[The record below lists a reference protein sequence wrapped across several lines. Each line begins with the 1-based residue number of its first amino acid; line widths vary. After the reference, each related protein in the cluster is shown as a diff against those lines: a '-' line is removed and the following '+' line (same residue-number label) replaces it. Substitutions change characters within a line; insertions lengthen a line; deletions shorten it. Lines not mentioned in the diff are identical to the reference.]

1 MLSETDE
8 KKPPSFTSINLIF
21 LLLVCFNTNF
31 LVSEREICTANIG
44 PRSFFVSRCL
54 LKLFSLLLLL
64 EEECCENDLLP
75 CPGKTATPAQDKLSN
90 EISNMKTQLASLIA
104 LKNTGLFLVKPEKN
118 KELKKSINIKEMQL
132 KRSELTKKV
141 DSQ

>member
-31 LVSEREICTANIG
+31 LLSEREICTANIG

-64 EEECCENDLLP
+64 EEECCENNLSP
-75 CPGKTATPAQDKLSN
+75 CPGKTATPVQDKISN
-90 EISNMKTQLASLIA
+90 EISNMKLASLTA
-104 LKNTGLFLVKPEKN
+104 SKNTGLFLVKPEKN